1 MTAQTAGTPATVPT
15 ATSATTTAAATAP
28 DTLAVYL
35 RVSSDE
41 QRQQGTIETQRAAAE
56 RWLALQNITP
66 YGWYA
71 DDGISGTVPFALRP
85 EGARLLADAQA
96 HHVKTVLV
104 WRLDRFGRSN
114 AKIYAALETL
124 EALGVRLVSMTESF
138 DTETPAGKAMLGMLA
153 TFAQFER
160 DSIVQ
165 RSEEGAQRRISAG
178 GWMGGH
184 APYGYRAVGVD
195 KDAHLDICETLI
207 DGLALQI
214 SEAGI
219 IRLVFHLSADEG
231 WTCQRI
237 ADHLNALGVPTA
249 YTRRGQRFKRGE
261 REHPALGIWRS

>member
-1 MTAQTAGTPATVPT
+1 MTTTDATADSTAGWAI
-15 ATSATTTAAATAP
+15 
-28 DTLAVYL
+28 YL

-41 QRQQGTIETQRAAAE
+41 QRLQGTIETQRVAAE

-71 DDGISGTVPFALRP
+71 DEGISGTVPFALRP

-138 DTETPAGKAMLGMLA
+138 DTETPAGNAILGMLA

-160 DSIVQ
+160 DSIVE
-165 RSEEGAQRRISAG
+165 RTSEGAQNRLARSS
-178 GWMGGH
+178 WMGGH
-184 APYGYRAVGVD
+184 PPLGLRVEGEKKHACLAINDKLTARRRA
-195 KDAHLDICETLI
+195 
-207 DGLALQI
+207 
-214 SEAGI
+214 SEVEPI
-219 IRLVFHLSADEG
+219 
-231 WTCQRI
+231 
-237 ADHLNALGVPTA
+237 P
-249 YTRRGQRFKRGE
+249 
-261 REHPALGIWRS
+261 